1 MVDGDDVGRED
12 GEAEACEQE
21 VVACCDEE
29 GREDY

>member
-1 MVDGDDVGRED
+1 MDLCDVGRED
-12 GEAEACEQE
+12 GETEAGEKE

>member
-1 MVDGDDVGRED
+1 VCNVGLED
-12 GEAEACEQE
+12 GETEAGEEE